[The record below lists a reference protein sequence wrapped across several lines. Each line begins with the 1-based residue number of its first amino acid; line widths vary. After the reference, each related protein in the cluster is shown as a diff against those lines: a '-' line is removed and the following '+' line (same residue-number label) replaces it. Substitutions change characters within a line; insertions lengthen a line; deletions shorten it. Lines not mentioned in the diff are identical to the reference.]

1 MSQQASNPF
10 AHFTGLYRPPTPQQ
24 QQPQPQSTGTGIDL
38 LNFMRPMQQQP
49 MVIPSDLYSGPPA
62 TRLPQPITP
71 KSAAASAKTLQ
82 LINDLK
88 QYSDQTSKSSG

>member
-1 MSQQASNPF
+1 MSQQSNPF

-24 QQPQPQSTGTGIDL
+24 QPQPGTGIDL
-38 LNFMRPMQQQP
+38 LNFMRPVQPQP
-49 MVIPSDLYSGPPA
+49 MVIPSDMYQGATP
-62 TRLPQPITP
+62 TRLPTTP

-88 QYSDQTSKSSG
+88 QYNDQSSKSSG